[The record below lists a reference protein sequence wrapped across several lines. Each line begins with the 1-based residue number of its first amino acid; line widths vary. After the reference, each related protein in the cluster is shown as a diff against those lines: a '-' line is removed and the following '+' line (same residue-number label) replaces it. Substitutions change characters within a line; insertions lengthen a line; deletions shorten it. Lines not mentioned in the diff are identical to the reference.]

1 MEGVTLVLER
11 CWALCLQRLLVWGIV
26 HMLLAR
32 LVDSV
37 SAPASQ
43 AQAVSNANGICALLV
58 LNRGYNCQEFKVPT
72 GDGFLLGMQRI
83 SSKRF
88 QPTKGPAFLYH
99 GLMQGGDIWVLNGA
113 EQSLGFVMA
122 DKGYDVWLGSTRSS
136 KFSYGHVTF
145 RRTDSEFWNWDWD
158 DLVSQD
164 LPSMLRFLHAQTNQ
178 LIYFVGY
185 SQGTM
190 TAFAAFTQRDV
201 ANLVKKAAML
211 SPIAYLNHVSSPV
224 ASVVSWLFLDKLLL
238 VAGVH
243 QFNISDAGGKQ
254 VINAVCRKLKR
265 PDCYSDLLSL
275 VTGPNC
281 CLNKTLLSY
290 YDKFELQTTS
300 MRNLAQMA
308 QLLRTGRFGKYD
320 YGWFRNLVHYGDFF
334 PPSYDLSTIPATLP
348 FLLAHG
354 GQDQLADELDVRHL
368 LLQLPTPT
376 QLLFVP
382 QFAHGDFVLG
392 SSARTL
398 VYDKLLLFFANA
410 L

>member
-1 MEGVTLVLER
+1 MSCVH
-11 CWALCLQRLLVWGIV
+11 LQLQYWVWVIA
-26 HMLLAR
+26 HLFLLAG
-32 LVDSV
+32 LVESV
-37 SAPASQ
+37 AAPAPVQS
-43 AQAVSNANGICALLV
+43 QAVSNPNGICTLLV
-58 LNRGYNCQEFKVPT
+58 LNRGYNCQEFKVVT
-72 GDGFLLGMQRI
+72 GDGFLLGMQRV

-88 QPTKGPAFLYH
+88 HPTKGPALLYH

-113 EQSLGFVMA
+113 EQALGFVMA
-122 DKGYDVWLGSTRSS
+122 DDGYDVWLGSTRSS
-136 KFSYGHVTF
+136 RFSYGHVTWK
-145 RRTDSEFWNWDWD
+145 RTDPEFWNWDWD

-164 LPSMLRFLHAQTNQ
+164 LPSMLRFVHAQTNQ
-178 LIYFVGY
+178 LIHYVGY

-190 TAFAAFTQRDV
+190 TAFAAFSQRDV
-201 ANLVKKAAML
+201 ASLVKKAAML

-224 ASVVSWLFLDKLLL
+224 ASVVSWLFMDKVLL

-254 VINAVCRKLKR
+254 VIDAACNKLKR
-265 PDCYSDLLSL
+265 ADCFNDLLSL

-281 CLNKTLLSY
+281 CLNRSLISY
-290 YDKFELQTTS
+290 YRNFELQTTS

-334 PPSYDLSTIPATLP
+334 PPSYDLSAIPTSLP

-368 LLQLPTPT
+368 LLELPAPT
-376 QLLFVP
+376 QVLFVP
-382 QFAHGDFVLG
+382 QYAHGDFVLA
-392 SSARTL
+392 SSARAL
-398 VYDKLLLFFANA
+398 VYNKLLLFFANA
-410 L
+410 P